1 MANIALNKPTDA
13 SSFVFP
19 YNPAK
24 SVDGISTPLNRWVG
38 SSPLPPEP
46 AIAAPVWLRVDLGTN
61 YWINR
66 WVIKQMGAVGW
77 PANYNL
83 TDYKLQGSLD
93 NSNWFDIDSVTNN
106 SANQTDRTFTPRKAR
121 WVRAYVTKG
130 LRCNANF
137 ASVVDMEVYDAANAP
152 LLTGLALSTT
162 GGTDVLLTPGFFS
175 KIFSYTANV
184 DSSVPSVNVTPT
196 AAAGTIKVGT
206 TVTPSGSPVNVTLSM
221 GTNTINVTVTSADN
235 LMTETYTVVINKAA
249 ETAYLSNL
257 VVNGIRGVLSPA
269 FNQTTMAYTAN
280 VAAGVSTVTV
290 TPTAES
296 AGATIL
302 VNNTYTVASGGTS
315 PALNLNVGQNTII
328 IKVTAAGGGSNQT
341 YTVTVT
347 RPS

>member
-24 SVDGISTPLNRWVG
+24 SVDGIPTPLNRWVG

-83 TDYKLQGSLD
+83 SDYKLQGSLD
-93 NSNWFDIDSVTNN
+93 NANWFDMDSVTNN
-106 SANQTDRTFTPRKAR
+106 SANQTDRAFTPRKAR

-137 ASVVDMEVYDAANAP
+137 ASIVDMEVYDAPNAP
-152 LLTGLALSTT
+152 LLTGLMLSTT
-162 GGTDVLLTPGFFS
+162 SGTGITLIPGFFS
-175 KIFSYTANV
+175 QTFSYTANV

-196 AAAGTIKVGT
+196 TATGTIKVGNT
-206 TVTPSGSPVNVTLSM
+206 GTPSGTPVNILLND
-221 GTNTINVTVTSADN
+221 GANTITVTVTSADN
-235 LMTETYTVVINKAA
+235 LMSETYTVIVNKAVA
-249 ETAYLSNL
+249 TYLSNL
-257 VVNGIRGVLSPA
+257 VVNGIRGSMNPA
-269 FNQTTMAYTAN
+269 FSKITMAYTAN
-280 VAAGVSTVTV
+280 VAAGVSSVTV
-290 TPTAES
+290 IPTTES
-296 AGATIL
+296 TGATIL
-302 VNNTYTVASGGTS
+302 VNNTYTVPSGGTS
-315 PALNLNVGQNTII
+315 PALNLNVGQNMIT
-328 IKVTAAGGGSNQT
+328 IKVTAPGGGSNQT
-341 YTVTVT
+341 YTVAVS